1 MLDGAANTGP
11 SDVPVALRQIFGKI
25 HTAIKPGNTSRL
37 RFYSPLYDGLT
48 CYPCII
54 GADIE
59 PASLFA
65 LVKELD
71 HRLIAFLPGILQSEA
86 AATAAHD
93 QASSGP
99 PLLQVDRTHSLQ
111 SRDGPSPAPRVET
124 L

>member
-11 SDVPVALRQIFGKI
+11 SDVPVALRQCFGKI
-25 HTAIKPGNTSRL
+25 HTAIMPGNTSRL

-59 PASLFA
+59 PASLLA

-86 AATAAHD
+86 AATTAHD
-93 QASSGP
+93 LASSGP
-99 PLLQVDRTHSLQ
+99 PLLQVDRTRSLQ
-111 SRDGPSPAPRVET
+111 SRDAPSPATRV
-124 L
+124 